1 MTRHSQIVTTGDV
14 SIETYLDGEG
24 DGPDVVL
31 LPSYG
36 RDGGD
41 DFDPLTA
48 ALAGAGYHV
57 LRPQPRGIAQSAG
70 PMTGVTL
77 QDLGEDIARVIGKL
91 GHGPAVLLGHAFGNF
106 VARAV
111 ATDHPG
117 LVSSLMFAAAG
128 AGSVPAEIMLA
139 PFRAGDLTLSSEER
153 LAVLKMAF
161 FAPGH
166 DASAWLTG
174 WYPETLRM
182 QRGAAT
188 ASGGKDGGWA
198 GSAGSQVSRY
208 RAGGT
213 APIFQIIAE
222 YDPFLPEDQ
231 RGLLRSEFG
240 SRVKSTVIKDASH
253 ALFPEQPDAVA
264 NAVIGYLRTRT

>member
-1 MTRHSQIVTTGDV
+1 MTRHSEIVTAGDV
-14 SIETYLDGEG
+14 SIETYLDGEN
-24 DGPDVVL
+24 DGSDVVL

-48 ALAGAGYHV
+48 ALADAGYHV

-77 QDLGEDIARVIGKL
+77 QDLGEDIAHVVSKL
-91 GHGPAVLLGHAFGNF
+91 GHGPAALLGHAFGNF

-117 LVSSLMFAAAG
+117 LVSSLMPAAAG
-128 AGSVPAEIMLA
+128 VGTVPDEITSA
-139 PFRAGDLTLSSEER
+139 PFRAGDLRLPAEER
-153 LAVLKMAF
+153 LAALKTAF

-166 DASAWLTG
+166 DPSAWLTD

-188 ASGGKDGGWA
+188 ASGSKDGGWA

-222 YDPFLPEDQ
+222 YDPFLPKDQ
-231 RGLLRSEFG
+231 WGLLRSEFG
-240 SRVKSTVIKDASH
+240 SRVTSTVIKDASH
-253 ALFPEQPDAVA
+253 ALFPEQPAAAATAVL
-264 NAVIGYLRTRT
+264 GYLRTLT